1 MSGITN
7 LSRRAVLMGLG
18 AGTFVLA
25 GGLGLAV
32 APGALAEDAPK
43 KYGGDAMPGG
53 VKDDPRLFVALA
65 ADGTLTILCHRAEM
79 GQGVRTSW
87 AMVIADEMDADW
99 AKVKVD
105 QALGDE
111 ARYGNQNTD
120 GSRSMRHHF

>member
-1 MSGITN
+1 MGALEMSEGITN

-25 GGLGLAV
+25 GGLGPV
-32 APGALAEDAPK
+32 ALAEDTPK

-53 VKDDPRLFVALA
+53 VKDDPRLFVAVA

-99 AKVKVD
+99 A
-105 QALGDE
+105 
-111 ARYGNQNTD
+111 
-120 GSRSMRHHF
+120 